1 MQLSNTQIT
10 ALLTEVASQEDGF
23 NELLRMSFEALMKAE
38 RREHLIQSTEDKG
51 NGFRQVRAYGRGKM
65 LELRVPR
72 TRDGNFYPLLM
83 SVLRDQ
89 EEECRKIAFELYGA
103 GLTTA
108 QVGGLFE
115 KLYGRHYS
123 KSSVSRMFDYARE
136 EVMGWLERPLDEYY
150 PMIIIDA
157 TFWSTRRGGD
167 VSKEAYFTVL
177 GVKSDRTREVLAI
190 INFPTE
196 SAFSW
201 EEVLRGL
208 RKRGV
213 KRLGLVIAD
222 GLTGLEEAVARVFS
236 GVPFQKCVVHLQRN
250 VLSRIKPADKKS
262 VGEDL
267 REVFITDKKD
277 DSPDKGWKR
286 WEDFVNT
293 WKKRYPALKNYL
305 DKNNYYAYFTY
316 LNYHHKTR
324 SMLYST
330 NWVERLNRDYKRTL
344 RMRGVMPD
352 SESVIFLLGK
362 VSMSKTA
369 YDRKMPKLDYE
380 QKRFDWAEND
390 SG

>member
-1 MQLSNTQIT
+1 MQLSKTQIT

-23 NELLRMSFEALMKAE
+23 NEVIRMSFEALMKAE
-38 RREHLIQSTEDKG
+38 RQEYLLQTAEDKG

-72 TRDGNFYPLLM
+72 TREGNFYPILM

-136 EVMGWLERPLDEYY
+136 EVLGWLMRPLEEYY
-150 PMIIIDA
+150 PIVYIDA
-157 TFWSTRRGGD
+157 LFWSTRRDGS
-167 VSKEAYFTVL
+167 VSKEAYYTIL
-177 GVKSDRTREVLAI
+177 GVKSDRRREVLAI
-190 INFPTE
+190 VNFPTE
-196 SAFSW
+196 SAGGW
-201 EEVLRGL
+201 AEALGCL

-213 KRLGLVIAD
+213 KRLGLVVAD
-222 GLTGLEEAVARVFS
+222 GLSGLETATARVFP
-236 GVPFQKCVVHLQRN
+236 GAPFQKCVVHLERN
-250 VLSRIKPADKKS
+250 VLSRIKPADKKA

-267 REVFITDKKD
+267 REVFVTDKKD

-286 WEDFVNT
+286 WEDFVDT
-293 WKKRYPALKNYL
+293 WKKRYPSLKNYL
-305 DKNNYYAYFTY
+305 DKSNYSAHFTY

-324 SMLYST
+324 SMIYST
-330 NWVERLNRDYKRTL
+330 NWIERLNRDYKRTL

-352 SESVIFLLGK
+352 SDSLIFLLGK
-362 VSMSKTA
+362 VSMTRTA
-369 YDRKMPKLDYE
+369 YDRRVPKLDYE
-380 QKRFDWAEND
+380 QKRFIWIEND
-390 SG
+390 T

>member
-1 MQLSNTQIT
+1 MQLSKTQIT

-23 NELLRMSFEALMKAE
+23 NEILRMSFEALMKAE
-38 RREHLIQSTEDKG
+38 RQEHLLRSTEDKG

-72 TRDGNFYPLLM
+72 TRDGNFYPVLM

-136 EVMGWLERPLDEYY
+136 EVMGWLLRPLDEYFPIVY
-150 PMIIIDA
+150 IDA
-157 TFWSTRRGGD
+157 LFWSTKRDGG
-167 VSKEAYFTVL
+167 VSKEAYYTIL
-177 GVKSDRTREVLAI
+177 GVRSDRTREVLAI
-190 INFPTE
+190 VNFPTE
-196 SAFSW
+196 SAAGW
-201 EEVLRGL
+201 EEVLRDL
-208 RKRGV
+208 QKRGV
-213 KRLGLVIAD
+213 KRLGLVVAD
-222 GLTGLEEAVARVFS
+222 GLSGLETAAARVFP
-236 GVPFQKCVVHLQRN
+236 GAPFQKCVIHLERN
-250 VLSRIKPADKKS
+250 VLSRIKPADKKA

-267 REVFITDKKD
+267 REVFVTDKKD

-286 WEDFVNT
+286 WEDFVGA
-293 WKKRYPALKNYL
+293 WKKRYPSLKNYL
-305 DKNNYYAYFTY
+305 DKPNYFAHFTY

-324 SMLYST
+324 SMIYST
-330 NWVERLNRDYKRTL
+330 NWIERLNRDYKRTL

-352 SESVIFLLGK
+352 SDSVIFLLGK
-362 VSMSKTA
+362 VSMTRTA
-369 YDRKMPKLDYE
+369 YDRKVPKLDYE
-380 QKRFDWAEND
+380 QKRFDWAEKD
-390 SG
+390 T